1 MTKLKNLFTNILK
14 KTDKITFKLVPTY
27 FLVIVLTLALFSY
40 YMLASMRTYMYN
52 EEKINTTAMANIV
65 TSFATDYID
74 DLNSDLS
81 GDFDEFIKSLN
92 IIPQMRVLVVNK
104 DSVVVYDNLDT
115 RSLLG
120 KAQIKQSVISALGGE
135 NGYEMYKNSN
145 DVTVLDIS
153 VPILENNNILGAVNI
168 VYTADSVNN
177 FTNAIY
183 GDLILMGIVITLF
196 VGLIIFLVSAL
207 MTKRI
212 VDFTNKIVSMSTD
225 GILDEQ
231 LEIKGYDEIAR
242 LGEAFNT
249 MSEKVQNLEQKRA
262 EFVSNASHEL
272 KTPLSSI
279 KLMAD
284 SIIQTPDIDAE
295 LVREFLCDMNNEI
308 DRLNRIVTKL
318 LYITKMDTNS
328 EKVEKNMEL
337 ISVCD
342 ILNGVE
348 KSLMPIAQRDEIA
361 LKFIAKNDI
370 YIKGH
375 KDTLWQGIYNIVD
388 NAIKYSKEFGEVTVE
403 LTHDLTDVI
412 ITVKDNGVGIS
423 EDNISK
429 IFNRFY
435 RVDKARSR
443 ETGGTGLGL
452 SIALSAIK
460 LHGGD
465 IIVESE
471 PNIGSTFTIK
481 LPLLADFKDQK
492 TEILGDI
499 NEGVIDE

>member
-1 MTKLKNLFTNILK
+1 
-14 KTDKITFKLVPTY
+14 
-27 FLVIVLTLALFSY
+27 
-40 YMLASMRTYMYN
+40 
-52 EEKINTTAMANIV
+52 
-65 TSFATDYID
+65 
-74 DLNSDLS
+74 
-81 GDFDEFIKSLN
+81 
-92 IIPQMRVLVVNK
+92 
-104 DSVVVYDNLDT
+104 
-115 RSLLG
+115 
-120 KAQIKQSVISALGGE
+120 
-135 NGYEMYKNSN
+135 
-145 DVTVLDIS
+145 
-153 VPILENNNILGAVNI
+153 
-168 VYTADSVNN
+168 
-177 FTNAIY
+177 
-183 GDLILMGIVITLF
+183 
-196 VGLIIFLVSAL
+196 
-207 MTKRI
+207 
-212 VDFTNKIVSMSTD
+212 
-225 GILDEQ
+225 
-231 LEIKGYDEIAR
+231 
-242 LGEAFNT
+242 
-249 MSEKVQNLEQKRA
+249 MSEKVQNLEQQRA

-337 ISVCD
+337 VSVCD
-342 ILNGVE
+342 ILNGIE
-348 KSLMPIAQRDEIA
+348 KSLMPIAQRDEIS
-361 LKFIAKNDI
+361 LKFIAKQDI
-370 YIKGH
+370 YIKAH
-375 KDTLWQGIYNIVD
+375 KDTQWQGIYNIVD
-388 NAIKYSKEFGEVTVE
+388 NAIKYSKEFGEVSVE

-460 LHGGD
+460 IHGGD
-465 IIVESE
+465 IIVTSE

-481 LPLLADFKDQK
+481 LPLVADFEAIEAENNTD
-492 TEILGDI
+492 LS
-499 NEGVIDE
+499 EGVIDE